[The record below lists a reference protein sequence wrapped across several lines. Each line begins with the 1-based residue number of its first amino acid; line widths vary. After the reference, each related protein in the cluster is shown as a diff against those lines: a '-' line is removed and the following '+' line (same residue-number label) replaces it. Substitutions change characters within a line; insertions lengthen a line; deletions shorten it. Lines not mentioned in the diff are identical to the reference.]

1 MDVRR
6 LEYLVAL
13 VREGGFTR
21 AAAACGVS
29 QPTLSQQ
36 ILKLEEAAGVPLIRR
51 LRSGVALTEAG
62 RDFHRR
68 AVNVLA
74 ELAYAKQEADAHA
87 GKLRGTLRLGAIPT
101 VAPYVLPELL
111 AGFRSECPDVAV
123 EAVEAVTDS
132 LVARLLNGELDA
144 ALVALPIGADHLRSV
159 PVAEDALLV
168 AVPTDHRAAKAGK
181 VTWESLADEPW
192 LLLEEAHCL
201 GAQTRDLCRRAGLAP
216 RVVLR
221 GAQLA
226 TVLGLVSR
234 GLGVA
239 VVPAMA
245 AKQLPAGVVLVPFA
259 GRAPVR
265 RIALVMRESSGK
277 APPPL
282 KAFVDFLKAR
292 SRAKA

>member
-1 MDVRR
+1 MEIRR

-21 AAAACGVS
+21 AASACRVS

-36 ILKLEEAAGVPLIRR
+36 IQKLEEAAGVPLVRR
-51 LRSGVALTEAG
+51 LRDGVVLTEAG
-62 RDFHRR
+62 KDFHRR

-74 ELAYAKQEADAHA
+74 ELAYAKQESDAHA
-87 GKLRGTLRLGAIPT
+87 GRLRGTLRLGSIPT
-101 VAPYVLPELL
+101 IAPYVLPDLL
-111 AGFRSECPDVAV
+111 AGFRQECPDIAV

-132 LVARLLNGELDA
+132 LVARLLDGELDA
-144 ALVALPIGADHLRSV
+144 ALLALPIRAEHLRSV

-168 AVPTDHRAAKAGK
+168 AVPAGHAAARSGK
-181 VTWESLADEPW
+181 VTWEALADEPW

-221 GAQLA
+221 GAQLS
-226 TVLGLVSR
+226 TVLGLVAR

-245 AKQLPAGVVLVPFA
+245 ASQLPAGVVLVPFA
-259 GRAPVR
+259 GRAPAR
-265 RIALVMRESSGK
+265 RVALVMRESSGK

-282 KAFVDFLKAR
+282 RAFIEFLKAR
-292 SRAKA
+292 KRAQG